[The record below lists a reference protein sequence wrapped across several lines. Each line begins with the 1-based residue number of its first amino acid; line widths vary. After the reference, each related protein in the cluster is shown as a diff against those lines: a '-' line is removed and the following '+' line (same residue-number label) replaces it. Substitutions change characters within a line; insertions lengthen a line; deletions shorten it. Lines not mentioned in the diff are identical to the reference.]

1 MARLVARLAAL
12 MLVAAVALV
21 TAPVFAGDEDADGQ
35 PHQVVITAARHP
47 ALIQDEPLHVEAVPA
62 EEVEENSTVQ
72 PGNLSTLLNELPG
85 IRVES
90 LAAALGGVGLEL
102 RGMPAQDTL
111 VLSDGLPLLG
121 TEPDAFDLLQMP
133 PLDLERVEVV
143 KGAASALYGG
153 SALAG
158 VLNLVSRPPT
168 SESRVLGNVTSQGG
182 SDLEGFLTSGG
193 RSRWSGTLTGGIH
206 YQSREDVN
214 GDGWADIPGYRR
226 FTLRPRVWWHD
237 DRGDTTFLTAGVSD
251 EDRTGGTLPGRV
263 LPDGLPFSNELLTR
277 RYDGG
282 VVSHWSLA
290 GESALDAR
298 ASVTSSHLDLTF
310 GPTRTPWIEETVFS
324 EAAWSGTTRKHAW
337 VLGAA
342 FERDRLSVA
351 TVRGVGHLYNT
362 PGVFAQDEYAP
373 ASWVKIAASARLDAN
388 DTYGTFLSPRLSA
401 LFRERGR
408 PWSLRASIGT
418 GFSPPTPLIEE
429 VQETG
434 LQSVLPLNGLHAE
447 RAITA
452 SLDAKWSDEGWDL
465 NASVFASEI
474 RDALVALPVGGDKFE
489 IINAPGP
496 RRAPGAEAL
505 IGYVEG
511 PLEVL
516 ASWSV
521 LSATEERTPGLRET
535 VPLVPHQAAEIGAI
549 FESEKRGRIGAEI
562 GYTGRQ
568 ALEYNPYRSVSEPY
582 FELNVLGELRIGELE
597 LFANAINLTDVRQT
611 RFDPLVR
618 PSPGPGGDP
627 ITEVWAP
634 LAGRTFNVGVRAEL

>member
-1 MARLVARLAAL
+1 VAAL
-12 MLVAAVALV
+12 ALLP
-21 TAPVFAGDEDADGQ
+21 ARVFADDDDTDEQ
-35 PHQVVITAARHP
+35 PQQVVITATRHP
-47 ALIQDEPLHVEAVPA
+47 ALIQDQTLHVEAVPA
-62 EEVEENSTVQ
+62 EEIEENSTVQ

-90 LAAALGGVGLEL
+90 LGAALGGVGLEL
-102 RGMPAQDTL
+102 RGMSARNTL

-121 TEPDAFDLLQMP
+121 TEPDGFDLLQMP

-153 SALAG
+153 SAVAG
-158 VLNLVSRPPT
+158 VLNLVSRPPA
-168 SESRVLGNVTSQGG
+168 SESTVLGNVTSRGG
-182 SDLEGFLTSGG
+182 RDLEGFFTSGD
-193 RSRWSGTLTGGIH
+193 RARWSGTLTGGIH

-237 DRGDTTFLTAGVSD
+237 DRGDTTFFTAGVSD

-263 LPDGLPFSNELLTR
+263 LPDGLPFPNELLTR

-282 VVSHWSLA
+282 VVSHWTLA
-290 GESALDAR
+290 GATALDVR

-310 GPTRTPWIEETVFS
+310 GPTRTPWVEETVFS
-324 EAAWSGTTRKHAW
+324 EVAWSGTTRENAW

-342 FERDRLSVA
+342 FNRDRLSVA
-351 TVRGVGHLYNT
+351 SVPGVGHLYDT
-362 PGVFAQDEYAP
+362 PAVFAQDEYSP

-388 DTYGTFLSPRLSA
+388 DTFGTFVSPRLSA
-401 LFRERGR
+401 LFRRPGR

-418 GFSPPTPLIEE
+418 GFSPPTPLLDE

-447 RAITA
+447 RATTA
-452 SLDAKWSDEGWDL
+452 SLDAKWSDEGWDI
-465 NASVFASEI
+465 NASVFTSEI
-474 RDALVALPVGGDKFE
+474 RDTLTALPAAGNKWE

-496 RRAPGAEAL
+496 RRVPGAEL
-505 IGYVEG
+505 LTMYTEG
-511 PLEVL
+511 PLEVIG
-516 ASWSV
+516 SWSL
-521 LSATEERTPGLRET
+521 LSATEEQTLGLRET

-549 FESEKRGRIGAEI
+549 LEDEKRGRIGAEI

-568 ALEYNPYRSVSEPY
+568 ALEYNPYRSESEPY
-582 FELNVLGELRIGELE
+582 FELNVLGELNIGELK

-611 RFDPLVR
+611 HFDPLLR
-618 PSPGPGGDP
+618 PTPGPGGDP

-634 LAGRTFNVGVRAEL
+634 LAGRTFNVGVRVEL